1 NKRLIIQMMELYDLE
16 EYEIE
21 KSLLW
26 ALNEENILNVDE
38 FKEACHDLFL
48 TKKHTSS
55 IHLTDKKA
63 RLPNQISDNYKPTT
77 REEQL
82 IKHFEKSSPK
92 EVLED
97 FSRGNN
103 ASSQDMKVIRD
114 VMTTQDLPKPVMNVL
129 IHYVLLQSN
138 MKLSRA
144 YLETIASH
152 WSRANLTTAKD
163 AMAFAKSQNNASNK
177 GKKDRIQKRKESTN
191 EVVPD
196 WFKEQENAK
205 KQKKKKQPD
214 LKIDAEKEVLEVEK
228 LLE

>member
-1 NKRLIIQMMELYDLE
+1 
-16 EYEIE
+16 
-21 KSLLW
+21 
-26 ALNEENILNVDE
+26 VT
-38 FKEACHDLFL
+38 KE
-48 TKKHTSS
+48 SS
-55 IHLTDKKA
+55 SPIRLTDKKEQPA
-63 RLPNQISDNYKPTT
+63 EKYDDYKPTT
-77 REEQL
+77 KEEQL

-97 FSRGNN
+97 FSQGNN

-114 VMTTQDLPKPVMNVL
+114 VMTTQGLPKPVMNVL

-163 AMAFAKSQNNASNK
+163 AMAFAISQKNASTQAKNK
-177 GKKDRIQKRKESTN
+177 KAKRRQTSN

-196 WFKEQENAK
+196 WFRERENAK
-205 KQKKKKQPD
+205 KQKKREQPNVKMD
-214 LKIDAEKEVLEVEK
+214 EEKEVLEVKK
-228 LLE
+228 LLEEFAKKQ